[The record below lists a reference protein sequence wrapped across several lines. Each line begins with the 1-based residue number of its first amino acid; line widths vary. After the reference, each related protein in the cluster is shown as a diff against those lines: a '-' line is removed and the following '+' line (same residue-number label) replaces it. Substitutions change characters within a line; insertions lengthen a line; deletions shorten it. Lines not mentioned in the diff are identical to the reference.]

1 MYQVY
6 DSRAA
11 DLHRKHQ
18 IGEEIKVVKEIEKD
32 TVTKD
37 ILDYEDEIRRKKEE
51 EWRVDFFCEENPY
64 I

>member
-11 DLHRKHQ
+11 DIEKKHQ
-18 IGEEIKVVKEIEKD
+18 IGEEIKASKEVEKN

-51 EWRVDFFCEENPY
+51 EWRVTLSSQGQY